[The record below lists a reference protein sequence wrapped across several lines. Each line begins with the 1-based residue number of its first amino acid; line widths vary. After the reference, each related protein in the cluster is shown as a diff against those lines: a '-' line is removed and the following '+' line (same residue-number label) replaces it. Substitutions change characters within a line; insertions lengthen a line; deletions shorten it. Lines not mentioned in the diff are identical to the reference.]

1 MTVTISP
8 CNPQGK
14 INVPPSK
21 SDAHRLLV
29 CAGLSEGES
38 KIENIA
44 LSNDIKA
51 TLGCLENMGA
61 QWRECEGGIIIN
73 GTDPRKA
80 DVKGIFCNECGTT
93 IRFFIPLCLL
103 NESETTVTGSE
114 KLLTRPLTVYEEICK
129 EQGIY
134 FNNDGKK
141 ITLKGKLNAGEY
153 VVKGN
158 ISSQFISGLLF
169 ALPLLDGDSTIKILP
184 PFESRP
190 YVDMTLSVLKLAG
203 IQVEHKNELEF
214 YIKGNQSYK
223 PFNRRVEGDWSNGAF
238 PEALSAMGYGVE
250 TTGLRDDSLQGDKI
264 CREHFK
270 ALKAGTPTIDLSD
283 CPDLAPILFAF
294 AGMHNG
300 AHFTGTARLKIKE
313 SDRVGEMSEEL
324 IKFGIELTDN
334 ENSVDV
340 KGEVFNPPTE
350 ILKGHN
356 DHRIVMTMAVML
368 VETGGTIEGAEAVN
382 KSYPD
387 FFRDLESIGVKL
399 TYGT

>member
-80 DVKGIFCNECGTT
+80 DVKSIFCNECGTT

-158 ISSQFISGLLF
+158 ISSQFVSGLLF

-238 PEALSAMGYGVE
+238 PEALSAMGYDVE
-250 TTGLRDDSLQGDKI
+250 TVGLRDDSLQGDKI

-294 AGMHNG
+294 AGMNNG

-340 KGEVFNPPTE
+340 KGGVFNTPTE

-368 VETGGTIEGAEAVN
+368 TKTGGTIEGAEAVN

-387 FFRDLESIGVKL
+387 FFKDLESIGVKL